1 MAKNKILYCTILNLF
16 LLGLV
21 HAQNNDMQLWTTISL
36 EKKITK
42 TFSLN
47 YAEEVR
53 FNENISEV
61 GQFFSDIGGT
71 YKINK
76 AWRIS
81 ANYRF
86 TNKRQLDDSYSKRH
100 RYYVDLSYRKKFD
113 KIVIMF
119 RTRFQSQYSDIYSSY
134 TGIIPDY
141 YSRNKLTLK
150 PDLDKKYSPYISAEM
165 FYQLNNPE
173 GNNLDNMRYT
183 GGIEYKFNKKASLD
197 LFYMIQQEYNVA
209 KPQRDFV
216 VGIGYNI
223 NF

>member
-100 RYYVDLSYRKKFD
+100 RYYVDLSFRKKFD
-113 KIVIMF
+113 PVVLMF
-119 RTRFQSQYSDIYSSY
+119 RTRFQSQYKDVFSSY
-134 TGIIPDY
+134 TGKIPEH

-150 PDLDKKYSPYISAEM
+150 FDLDKKYNPYLSAEM

-173 GNNLDNMRYT
+173 GNKIDNMRYSV
-183 GGIEYKFNKKASLD
+183 GLEYAFNKRTSLD
-197 LFYMIQQEYNVA
+197 FYYMIQQEYSVSN
-209 KPQRDFV
+209 PERDFV
-216 VGIGYNI
+216 IGAGYQYS
-223 NF
+223 F